1 MGRRDVCA
9 KKIGKIGRAHSEPIG
24 IPFKLAGR
32 KRLKLSLMFLTRSP
46 GNAERAMFRDG
57 HAKRVCS
64 TLTNTPHRVWLQ
76 LKQLFA
82 LSNRSFRATWII
94 FFIFFLSKV
103 TQRENWIQKFRSIVI
118 FSPLSFS
125 LVQSIRNTTWRT
137 LFVISFLF
145 LIISLS
151 CAFGF
156 NE

>member
-94 FFIFFLSKV
+94 FFIFFYRKLRNVKIEFKNFVPS
-103 TQRENWIQKFRSIVI
+103 
-118 FSPLSFS
+118 LFS
-125 LVQSIRNTTWRT
+125 LHLVSLLCYRFETQLDAHFL
-137 LFVISFLF
+137 LFPFFS
-145 LIISLS
+145 
-151 CAFGF
+151 
-156 NE
+156 

>member
-1 MGRRDVCA
+1 MVIFWRTGRGCLREKKR
-9 KKIGKIGRAHSEPIG
+9 KKIGKIGRAHSPIG

-64 TLTNTPHRVWLQ
+64 TLTNTAASSVWLQ

-94 FFIFFLSKV
+94 FFIIIFIFFLSKV
-103 TQRENWIQKFRSIVI
+103 TQREN
-118 FSPLSFS
+118 
-125 LVQSIRNTTWRT
+125 
-137 LFVISFLF
+137 
-145 LIISLS
+145 
-151 CAFGF
+151 
-156 NE
+156 